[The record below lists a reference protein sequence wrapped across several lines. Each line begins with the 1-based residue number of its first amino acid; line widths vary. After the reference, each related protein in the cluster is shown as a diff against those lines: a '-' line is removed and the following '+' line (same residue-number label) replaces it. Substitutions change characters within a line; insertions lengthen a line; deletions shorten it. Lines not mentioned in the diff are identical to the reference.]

1 MAEHGV
7 VIDALPYSDQGY
19 EDDRVREA
27 AAKLIEEEVTMKE
40 DPTPLRN
47 HARFLD

>member
-1 MAEHGV
+1 MAEQTV

-27 AAKLIEEEVTMKE
+27 AAKLIEEEVSSS
-40 DPTPLRN
+40 
-47 HARFLD
+47 FYC